1 MYPFSI
7 FADYRHFADSERKNR
22 EKGREMPWHFR
33 IDVRLKKW
41 SALRAEISQIIP
53 NQTNK
58 KDKYFTSL
66 FNEHEICRRPTDRR
80 EVIDRMNRIVKSST
94 T

>member
-33 IDVRLKKW
+33 IDVRVKRECP
-41 SALRAEISQIIP
+41 SRRTIGRGCVAYA
-53 NQTNK
+53 
-58 KDKYFTSL
+58 TSL
-66 FNEHEICRRPTDRR
+66 SGCVAYATSLNCSRSEG
-80 EVIDRMNRIVKSST
+80 K
-94 T
+94 